1 MITSNRELLFTYLTS
16 LGKEWSLYTSKFSYI
31 QKTIQFSQ
39 FYIAAC
45 LNQILSACPL
55 FMMTSWYHEPLIVS
69 LHLPY
74 HTFAH
79 SFLVSLAILGHSC
92 RWAADLGKTS
102 HS

>member
-45 LNQILSACPL
+45 LNQII
-55 FMMTSWYHEPLIVS
+55 IVS
-69 LHLPY
+69 MPIVYDDIMISWAPNRQLAPALSHVC
-74 HTFAH
+74 TFF
-79 SFLVSLAILGHSC
+79 SS
-92 RWAADLGKTS
+92 
-102 HS
+102 